1 VTGFNP
7 EQMKQLRLVFREE
20 LADAGLR
27 LDDGDHQ
34 EEAREDFR
42 FLRRM
47 RRSADGVSAKVGLA
61 VILAIVSGVVW
72 LITQGVQVFRAA
84 NGT

>member
-1 VTGFNP
+1 
-7 EQMKQLRLVFREE
+7 MKQLRLAFREE

-27 LDDGDHQ
+27 LDDGNHQ

-42 FLRRM
+42 FLRRW
-47 RRSADGVSAKVGLA
+47 RRTVDSVSSKVGLT
-61 VILAIVSGVVW
+61 VIMAIVGGVMW
-72 LITQGVQVFRAA
+72 LIAQGIQVFRAA

>member
-1 VTGFNP
+1 MTGFNP

-42 FLRRM
+42 FLRRI
-47 RRSADGVSAKVGLA
+47 RRNADSASAKVGMA
-61 VILAIVSGVVW
+61 VILAIVSGIVW
-72 LITQGVQVFRAA
+72 LIVQGVQVFRAA